1 MDRIRRGA
9 KDKFYACAFINF
21 QYGVGE
27 DKVSPPYTAET
38 VDMRWVFLQFYT
50 AETVD
55 MRCVFWEI

>member
-1 MDRIRRGA
+1 MDRIRRNA

-38 VDMRWVFLQFYT
+38 VDMR
-50 AETVD
+50 
-55 MRCVFWEI
+55 CVFREISR